1 MKTGIIRK
9 LLIMI
14 MAIVLLS
21 TNSILGTANVVNA
34 LSEDNNGEYQ
44 NTSLITTAGMD
55 GIVSAQAASYDK
67 YYHLVEIPA
76 DADVA
81 GVEKIYHHNGTATNY
96 GNAGWCMD
104 KGANLYGYGNPGG
117 YGSVSGEYDAYETNN
132 PSDSASAGSIRWLL
146 DNILRTGNDV
156 SLDETE
162 YYRNNL
168 QKILRDYGDS
178 GNSVD
183 INDYIDNTK
192 PDKLDNK
199 HELGKY
205 DKIHKIEQL
214 VLWSFTKNVTPAS
227 SIDDPLYKALK
238 DAAEAHSNYSS
249 DGYTNVTIDA
259 SNAELKNGVVGPV
272 KITNNNNKLIL
283 VAAKENNADI
293 KLYTDK
299 DCTNEL
305 SKYSDINGNVYA
317 KANSTTNVNITF
329 RYGAYNTEA
338 KYYETTGNGGDYGNQ
353 SFLMLSRIITGNEV
367 SFGNKNVNVEVHKK
381 DMDENDIGNIGTF
394 KYWVTDSYGSG
405 VVPTGEGTTM
415 EAHKSSIQMSYGTS
429 KYVWITETE
438 AQKQYGLGYF
448 EAPDG
453 QTNYICIKV
462 SVDKSGNVSQAY
474 PAEPQEG
481 YNGYLKYVKDND
493 KTVYLQ
499 PDSQYFGGV
508 SSSGNTIIAA
518 VKDPVKTG
526 SFALQLIK
534 EDNEGKKL
542 SDAEFKVTIIDEKG
556 NKVYETSEGRTE
568 KTGSD
573 GSLLISG
580 LEIADE
586 GKTFTVKIHEE
597 KAPAGYIAGADVE
610 FTAESIASTTE
621 GYVLKPVDT
630 KNVSGS
636 EVTITNSLIKVLV
649 KNTKKVG
656 AFNLQL
662 IKEDN
667 KGTKLAGAE
676 FEITITD
683 KEGKVVYKTATGKTE
698 KTDSNGLINL
708 SNLNIESA
716 GKVYTVKIHETKAP
730 TGYIAGA
737 DVTFTAESQDNSAK
751 TGYELKPVTKTGVS
765 GSEVTI
771 TNTMITVL
779 IKNTQKV
786 GSYAVNLVKVDKQG
800 HIISKEVSKFTI
812 NGEDAETS
820 NGYLRVASAK
830 EITKDG
836 QIDTYKIVETEAPK
850 GYEKYLQEIALTVVG
865 QETSNGYAVDTR
877 KN

>member
-67 YYHLVEIPA
+67 YYHNVDIK
-76 DADVA
+76 D

-117 YGSVSGEYDAYETNN
+117 YGSVSGEYNAYEKNN
-132 PSDSASAGSIRWLL
+132 AKNPKNAGSIRWLL

-162 YYRNNL
+162 YYINNL
-168 QKILRDYGDS
+168 QKIL
-178 GNSVD
+178 GNSGD

-192 PDKLDNK
+192 PDELDNK

-205 DKIHKIEQL
+205 DKIHKIEQF
-214 VLWSFTKNVTPAS
+214 VLWSFTNNVTPDS
-227 SIDDPLYKALK
+227 SISFPTNDPLYNALK
-238 DAAEAHSNYSS
+238 KAAEAHSDYSS
-249 DGYTNVTIDA
+249 NGDIDVTIDA

-272 KITNNNNKLIL
+272 SITNNENKLIL
-283 VAAKENNADI
+283 VAAKENGADI

-305 SKYSDINGNVYA
+305 SKYSEYNGNVYA

-338 KYYETTGNGGDYGNQ
+338 KYYTTTGNPGSYRDQ

-381 DMDENDIGNIGTF
+381 DMDGNDIGNIGTF

-429 KYVWITETE
+429 KYVWITEIE
-438 AQKQYGLGYF
+438 AQKPYGLGYF

-462 SVDKSGNVSQAY
+462 SVDKSGNVSQTY

-865 QETSNGYAVDTR
+865 QETSNGYAIDTR

>member
-67 YYHLVEIPA
+67 YYHNVDIK
-76 DADVA
+76 D

-104 KGANLYGYGNPGG
+104 KGANLYGYGYSGG
-117 YGSVSGEYDAYETNN
+117 YGSVSGEYNAYETNN
-132 PSDSASAGSIRWLL
+132 PRDSASAGSIRWLL

-156 SLDETE
+156 SDEETE
-162 YYRNNL
+162 YYINNL
-168 QKILRDYGDS
+168 QKILGNS
-178 GNSVD
+178 GN
-183 INDYIDNTK
+183 INDYIDNSK
-192 PDKLDNK
+192 PDTVDNK
-199 HELGKY
+199 NELGKY
-205 DKIHKIEQL
+205 DKIHKIEQF
-214 VLWSFTKNVTPAS
+214 VLWSFTDNVTPDS
-227 SIDDPLYKALK
+227 SIGFPTNDSLYKALK
-238 DAAEAHSNYSS
+238 DAAENHSDYSS
-249 DGYTNVTIDA
+249 NGYTDVTIDA

-272 KITNNNNKLIL
+272 KITNNKNKLIL

-293 KLYTDK
+293 KLYTDEA
-299 DCTNEL
+299 CTNEL

-329 RYGAYNTEA
+329 RYGAFNTTA
-338 KYYETTGNGGDYGNQ
+338 KYYTTTGNGGDYRDQ

-381 DMDENDIGNIGTF
+381 DMDGNDIGNIGTF

-438 AQKQYGLGYF
+438 AQKSYGLGYF

-508 SSSGNTIIAA
+508 SSSGDTIIAT

-568 KTGSD
+568 KTGSE

-667 KGTKLAGAE
+667 KETKLAGAE

>member
-21 TNSILGTANVVNA
+21 TNSILGTVNVVNA

-67 YYHLVEIPA
+67 YYHLVEI
-76 DADVA
+76 DA

-162 YYRNNL
+162 YYINNL
-168 QKILRDYGDS
+168 QKIL
-178 GNSVD
+178 GNSGD

-227 SIDDPLYKALK
+227 SIDDPLYNALK
-238 DAAEAHSNYSS
+238 KAAEAHSDYSS

-329 RYGAYNTEA
+329 RYGAFNTEA

-381 DMDENDIGNIGTF
+381 DMDGNDIGNIGTF

-636 EVTITNSLIKVLV
+636 EVTITN
-649 KNTKKVG
+649 
-656 AFNLQL
+656 
-662 IKEDN
+662 
-667 KGTKLAGAE
+667 
-676 FEITITD
+676 
-683 KEGKVVYKTATGKTE
+683 
-698 KTDSNGLINL
+698 
-708 SNLNIESA
+708 
-716 GKVYTVKIHETKAP
+716 
-730 TGYIAGA
+730 
-737 DVTFTAESQDNSAK
+737 
-751 TGYELKPVTKTGVS
+751 
-765 GSEVTI
+765 
-771 TNTMITVL
+771 TMITVL

>member
-21 TNSILGTANVVNA
+21 TNSILGTVNVVNA

-67 YYHLVEIPA
+67 YYHNVDIK
-76 DADVA
+76 D

-104 KGANLYGYGNPGG
+104 KGANLYGYGYSGG
-117 YGSVSGEYDAYETNN
+117 YGSVSGEYNAYETNN
-132 PSDSASAGSIRWLL
+132 PRDSASAGSIRWLL

-156 SLDETE
+156 SDEETE
-162 YYRNNL
+162 YYINNL
-168 QKILRDYGDS
+168 QKILGNS
-178 GNSVD
+178 GN
-183 INDYIDNTK
+183 INDYIDNSK
-192 PDKLDNK
+192 PDTVDNK
-199 HELGKY
+199 NELGKY
-205 DKIHKIEQL
+205 DKIHKIEQF
-214 VLWSFTKNVTPAS
+214 VLWSFTDNVTPDS
-227 SIDDPLYKALK
+227 SIGFPTNDPLYKALK
-238 DAAEAHSNYSS
+238 DAAENHSDYSS
-249 DGYTNVTIDA
+249 NGYTDVTIDA

-272 KITNNNNKLIL
+272 KITNNKNKLIL

-293 KLYTDK
+293 KLYTDEA
-299 DCTNEL
+299 CTNEL

-329 RYGAYNTEA
+329 RYGAFNTTA
-338 KYYETTGNGGDYGNQ
+338 NYYTTTGNPGSYRDQ

-394 KYWVTDSYGSG
+394 KYWVTDNYGSG

-438 AQKQYGLGYF
+438 AQKPYGLGYF

-865 QETSNGYAVDTR
+865 QETSNGYAIDTR

>member
-21 TNSILGTANVVNA
+21 TNSILGTVNVVNA

-67 YYHLVEIPA
+67 YYHNVDIK
-76 DADVA
+76 D

-104 KGANLYGYGNPGG
+104 KGANLYGYGYSGG
-117 YGSVSGEYDAYETNN
+117 YGSVSGEYNAYETNN
-132 PSDSASAGSIRWLL
+132 PRDSASAGSIRWLL

-156 SLDETE
+156 SDEETE
-162 YYRNNL
+162 YYINNL
-168 QKILRDYGDS
+168 QKILGNS
-178 GNSVD
+178 GN
-183 INDYIDNTK
+183 INDYIDNSK
-192 PDKLDNK
+192 PDTVDNK
-199 HELGKY
+199 NELGKY
-205 DKIHKIEQL
+205 DKIHKIEQF
-214 VLWSFTKNVTPAS
+214 VLWSFTDNVTPDS
-227 SIDDPLYKALK
+227 SIGFPTNDPLYKALK
-238 DAAEAHSNYSS
+238 DAAENHSDYSS
-249 DGYTNVTIDA
+249 NGYTDVTIDA

-272 KITNNNNKLIL
+272 KITNNKNKLIL

-293 KLYTDK
+293 KLYTDEA
-299 DCTNEL
+299 CTNEL

-338 KYYETTGNGGDYGNQ
+338 KYYTTTGNPGSYRDQ

-381 DMDENDIGNIGTF
+381 DMDGNDIGNIGTF

-405 VVPTGEGTTM
+405 IVPTGEGTTM

-438 AQKQYGLGYF
+438 AQKPYGLGYF

-508 SSSGNTIIAA
+508 SSSENTIIAA

>member
-67 YYHLVEIPA
+67 YYHNVDIK
-76 DADVA
+76 D

-117 YGSVSGEYDAYETNN
+117 YGSVSGEYNAYEKNN
-132 PSDSASAGSIRWLL
+132 AKNPKNAGSIRWLL

-162 YYRNNL
+162 YYINNL
-168 QKILRDYGDS
+168 QKIL
-178 GNSVD
+178 GNSGD

-192 PDKLDNK
+192 PDELDNK

-205 DKIHKIEQL
+205 DKIHKIEQF
-214 VLWSFTKNVTPAS
+214 VLWSFTNNVTPDS
-227 SIDDPLYKALK
+227 SISFPTNDPLYNALK
-238 DAAEAHSNYSS
+238 KAAEAHSDYSS
-249 DGYTNVTIDA
+249 NGDIDVTIDA

-272 KITNNNNKLIL
+272 SITNNENKLIL
-283 VAAKENNADI
+283 VAAKENGADI

-305 SKYSDINGNVYA
+305 SKYSEYNGNVYA

-329 RYGAYNTEA
+329 RYGAYNTTA
-338 KYYETTGNGGDYGNQ
+338 YYYTTTENPGDYRDQ

-381 DMDENDIGNIGTF
+381 DMDGNDIGNIGTF

-438 AQKQYGLGYF
+438 AQKPYGLGYF

-499 PDSQYFGGV
+499 PDSQYFGEV

-865 QETSNGYAVDTR
+865 QETSNGYAIDTR

>member
-21 TNSILGTANVVNA
+21 TNSILGTVNVVNA

-67 YYHLVEIPA
+67 YYHNVDIK
-76 DADVA
+76 D

-104 KGANLYGYGNPGG
+104 KGANLYGYGYSGG
-117 YGSVSGEYDAYETNN
+117 YGSVSGEYNAYETNN
-132 PSDSASAGSIRWLL
+132 PRDSASAGSIRWLL

-156 SLDETE
+156 SDEETE
-162 YYRNNL
+162 YYINNL
-168 QKILRDYGDS
+168 QKILGNS
-178 GNSVD
+178 GN
-183 INDYIDNTK
+183 INDYIDNSK
-192 PDKLDNK
+192 PDTVDNK
-199 HELGKY
+199 NELGKY
-205 DKIHKIEQL
+205 DKIHKIEQF
-214 VLWSFTKNVTPAS
+214 VLWSFTDNVTPDS
-227 SIDDPLYKALK
+227 SIGFPTNDPLYKALK
-238 DAAEAHSNYSS
+238 DAAENHSDYSS
-249 DGYTNVTIDA
+249 NGYTDVTIDA

-272 KITNNNNKLIL
+272 KITNNKNKLIL

-293 KLYTDK
+293 KLYTDEA
-299 DCTNEL
+299 CTNEL

-329 RYGAYNTEA
+329 RYGAFNTTA
-338 KYYETTGNGGDYGNQ
+338 NYYTTTGNPGSYRDQ

-438 AQKQYGLGYF
+438 AQKPYGLGYF

-542 SDAEFKVTIIDEKG
+542 SDAEFKVTIIDEEG

-865 QETSNGYAVDTR
+865 QETSNGYAIDTR

>member
-67 YYHLVEIPA
+67 YYHLVEI
-76 DADVA
+76 DA

-238 DAAEAHSNYSS
+238 NAAEAHSDYSS

-272 KITNNNNKLIL
+272 SITNNENKLIL
-283 VAAKENNADI
+283 VAAKENGADI

-305 SKYSDINGNVYA
+305 SKYSEYNGNVYA

-438 AQKQYGLGYF
+438 AQKPYGLGYF

-493 KTVYLQ
+493 KKVYLQ
-499 PDSQYFGGV
+499 KDSQYFMEI
-508 SSSGNTIIAA
+508 SNSGDTIIAA

>member
-21 TNSILGTANVVNA
+21 TNSILGTVNVVNA

-67 YYHLVEIPA
+67 YYHNVDIK
-76 DADVA
+76 D

-104 KGANLYGYGNPGG
+104 KGANLYGYGYSGG
-117 YGSVSGEYDAYETNN
+117 YGSVSGEYNAYETNN
-132 PSDSASAGSIRWLL
+132 PRDSASAGSIRWLL

-156 SLDETE
+156 SDEETE
-162 YYRNNL
+162 YYINNL
-168 QKILRDYGDS
+168 QKILGNS
-178 GNSVD
+178 GN
-183 INDYIDNTK
+183 INDYIDNSK
-192 PDKLDNK
+192 PDTVDNK
-199 HELGKY
+199 NELGKY
-205 DKIHKIEQL
+205 DKIHKIEQF
-214 VLWSFTKNVTPAS
+214 VLWSFTDNVTPDS
-227 SIDDPLYKALK
+227 SIGFPTNDPLYKALK
-238 DAAEAHSNYSS
+238 DAAENHSDYSS
-249 DGYTNVTIDA
+249 NGYTDVTIDA

-272 KITNNNNKLIL
+272 KITNNKNKLIL

-293 KLYTDK
+293 KLYTDEA
-299 DCTNEL
+299 CTNEL

-338 KYYETTGNGGDYGNQ
+338 KYYTTTGNPGSYRDQ

-381 DMDENDIGNIGTF
+381 DMDGNDIGNIGTF

-405 VVPTGEGTTM
+405 IVPTGEGTTM

-438 AQKQYGLGYF
+438 AQKPYGLGYF

-865 QETSNGYAVDTR
+865 QETSNGYAIDTR

>member
-21 TNSILGTANVVNA
+21 TNSILGTVNVVNA

-67 YYHLVEIPA
+67 YYHNVDIK
-76 DADVA
+76 D

-104 KGANLYGYGNPGG
+104 KGANLYGYGYSGG
-117 YGSVSGEYDAYETNN
+117 YGSVSGEYNAYETNN
-132 PSDSASAGSIRWLL
+132 PRDSASAGSIRWLL

-156 SLDETE
+156 SDEETE
-162 YYRNNL
+162 YYINNL
-168 QKILRDYGDS
+168 QKILGNS
-178 GNSVD
+178 GN
-183 INDYIDNTK
+183 INDYIDNSK
-192 PDKLDNK
+192 PDTVDNK
-199 HELGKY
+199 NELGKY
-205 DKIHKIEQL
+205 DKIHKIEQF
-214 VLWSFTKNVTPAS
+214 VLWSFTDNVTPDS
-227 SIDDPLYKALK
+227 SIGFPTNDPLYKALK
-238 DAAEAHSNYSS
+238 DAAENHSDYSS
-249 DGYTNVTIDA
+249 NGYTDVTIDA

-272 KITNNNNKLIL
+272 KITNNKNKLIL

-293 KLYTDK
+293 KLYTDEA
-299 DCTNEL
+299 CTNEL

-329 RYGAYNTEA
+329 RYGAFNTTA
-338 KYYETTGNGGDYGNQ
+338 NYYTTTGNPGSYRDQ

-381 DMDENDIGNIGTF
+381 DMDGNDIGNIGTF

-405 VVPTGEGTTM
+405 IVPTGEGTTM

-438 AQKQYGLGYF
+438 AQKPYGLGYF

-474 PAEPQEG
+474 LAEPQEG

-820 NGYLRVASAK
+820 NGYLRVVSAK

-836 QIDTYKIVETEAPK
+836 QIDTYKIVETGAPK

-865 QETSNGYAVDTR
+865 QETSNGYAIDTR

>member
-21 TNSILGTANVVNA
+21 TNSILGTVNVVNA

-67 YYHLVEIPA
+67 YYHNVDIK
-76 DADVA
+76 D

-104 KGANLYGYGNPGG
+104 KGANLYGYGYSGG
-117 YGSVSGEYDAYETNN
+117 YGSVSGEYNAYETNN
-132 PSDSASAGSIRWLL
+132 PRDSASAGSIRWLL

-156 SLDETE
+156 SDEETE
-162 YYRNNL
+162 YYINNL
-168 QKILRDYGDS
+168 QKILGNS
-178 GNSVD
+178 GN
-183 INDYIDNTK
+183 INDYIDNSK
-192 PDKLDNK
+192 PDTVDNK
-199 HELGKY
+199 NELGKY
-205 DKIHKIEQL
+205 DKIHKIEQF
-214 VLWSFTKNVTPAS
+214 VLWSFTDNVTPDS
-227 SIDDPLYKALK
+227 SIGFPTNDPLYKALK
-238 DAAEAHSNYSS
+238 DAAENHSDYSS
-249 DGYTNVTIDA
+249 NGYTDVTIDA

-272 KITNNNNKLIL
+272 KITNNKNKLIL

-293 KLYTDK
+293 KLYTDEA
-299 DCTNEL
+299 CTNEL

-329 RYGAYNTEA
+329 RYGAFNTTA
-338 KYYETTGNGGDYGNQ
+338 KYYTTTGNGGDYRDQ

-381 DMDENDIGNIGTF
+381 DMDGNDIGNIGTF

-438 AQKQYGLGYF
+438 AQKSYGLGYF

-508 SSSGNTIIAA
+508 SSSGDTIIAT

-568 KTGSD
+568 KTGSE

-676 FEITITD
+676 FEITIT
-683 KEGKVVYKTATGKTE
+683 EGKVVYKTATGKTE

-865 QETSNGYAVDTR
+865 QETSNGYAIDTR

>member
-21 TNSILGTANVVNA
+21 TNSILGTVNVVNA

-67 YYHLVEIPA
+67 YYHLVEI
-76 DADVA
+76 DA

-156 SLDETE
+156 SADETE
-162 YYRNNL
+162 YYINNL
-168 QKILRDYGDS
+168 QKIL
-178 GNSVD
+178 GNSGD

-227 SIDDPLYKALK
+227 SIDDPLYNALK
-238 DAAEAHSNYSS
+238 KAAEAHSDYSS

-272 KITNNNNKLIL
+272 SITNNENKLIL
-283 VAAKENNADI
+283 VAAKENGADI

-305 SKYSDINGNVYA
+305 SKYSEYNGNVYA

-329 RYGAYNTEA
+329 RYGAFNTEA

-438 AQKQYGLGYF
+438 AQKPYGLGYF

>member
-21 TNSILGTANVVNA
+21 TNSILGTVNVVNA

-67 YYHLVEIPA
+67 YYHLVEI
-76 DADVA
+76 DA

-162 YYRNNL
+162 YYINNL
-168 QKILRDYGDS
+168 QKIL
-178 GNSVD
+178 GNSGD

-227 SIDDPLYKALK
+227 SIDDPLYNALK
-238 DAAEAHSNYSS
+238 KAAEAHSDYSS

-329 RYGAYNTEA
+329 RYGAFNTEA

-381 DMDENDIGNIGTF
+381 DMDGNDIGNIGTF

-438 AQKQYGLGYF
+438 AQKSYGLGYF

-508 SSSGNTIIAA
+508 SSSGDTIIAT

-568 KTGSD
+568 KTGSE

-698 KTDSNGLINL
+698 KTDSKGLINL

-865 QETSNGYAVDTR
+865 QETSNGYAIDTR

>member
-21 TNSILGTANVVNA
+21 TNSILGTVNVVNA

-67 YYHLVEIPA
+67 YYHNVDIK
-76 DADVA
+76 D

-104 KGANLYGYGNPGG
+104 KGANLYGYGYSGG
-117 YGSVSGEYDAYETNN
+117 YGSVSGEYNAYETNN
-132 PSDSASAGSIRWLL
+132 PRDSASAGSIRWLL

-156 SLDETE
+156 SDEETE
-162 YYRNNL
+162 YYINNL
-168 QKILRDYGDS
+168 QKILGNS
-178 GNSVD
+178 GN
-183 INDYIDNTK
+183 INDYIDNSK
-192 PDKLDNK
+192 PDTVDNK
-199 HELGKY
+199 NELGKY
-205 DKIHKIEQL
+205 DKIHKIEQF
-214 VLWSFTKNVTPAS
+214 VLWSFTDNVTPDS
-227 SIDDPLYKALK
+227 SIGFPTNDPLYKALK
-238 DAAEAHSNYSS
+238 DAAENHSDYSS
-249 DGYTNVTIDA
+249 NGYTDVTIDA

-272 KITNNNNKLIL
+272 KITNNKNKLIL

-293 KLYTDK
+293 KLYTDEA
-299 DCTNEL
+299 CTNEL

-329 RYGAYNTEA
+329 RYGAFNTTA
-338 KYYETTGNGGDYGNQ
+338 NYYTTTGNPGSYRDQ

-381 DMDENDIGNIGTF
+381 DMDGNDIGNIGTF

-405 VVPTGEGTTM
+405 IVPTGEGTTM

-438 AQKQYGLGYF
+438 AQKPYGLGYF

-499 PDSQYFGGV
+499 KDSQYFMGI
-508 SSSGNTIIAA
+508 SNSGDTIIAA

-820 NGYLRVASAK
+820 NGYLRVVSAK

-836 QIDTYKIVETEAPK
+836 QIDTYKIVETGAPK

>member
-21 TNSILGTANVVNA
+21 TNSILGTVNVVNA

-67 YYHLVEIPA
+67 YYHNVDIK
-76 DADVA
+76 D

-104 KGANLYGYGNPGG
+104 KGANLYGYGYSGG
-117 YGSVSGEYDAYETNN
+117 YGSVSGEYNAYETNN
-132 PSDSASAGSIRWLL
+132 PRDSASAGSIRWLL

-156 SLDETE
+156 SDEETE
-162 YYRNNL
+162 YYINNL
-168 QKILRDYGDS
+168 QKILGNS
-178 GNSVD
+178 GN
-183 INDYIDNTK
+183 INDYIDNSK
-192 PDKLDNK
+192 PDTVDNK
-199 HELGKY
+199 NELGKY
-205 DKIHKIEQL
+205 DKIHKIEQF
-214 VLWSFTKNVTPAS
+214 VLWSFTDNVTPDS
-227 SIDDPLYKALK
+227 SIGFPTNDPLYKALK
-238 DAAEAHSNYSS
+238 DAAENHSDYSS
-249 DGYTNVTIDA
+249 NGYTDVTIDA

-272 KITNNNNKLIL
+272 KITNNKNKLIL

-293 KLYTDK
+293 KLYTDEA
-299 DCTNEL
+299 CTNEL

-329 RYGAYNTEA
+329 RYGAFNTTA
-338 KYYETTGNGGDYGNQ
+338 NYYTTTGNPGSYRDQ

-381 DMDENDIGNIGTF
+381 DMDGNDIGNIGTF

-405 VVPTGEGTTM
+405 IVPTGEGTTM

-438 AQKQYGLGYF
+438 AQKPYGLGYF

-499 PDSQYFGGV
+499 KDSQYFMGI
-508 SSSGNTIIAA
+508 SNSGDTIIAA

-751 TGYELKPVTKTGVS
+751 TGYELKPVTKTVVS

>member
-67 YYHLVEIPA
+67 YYHNVDIK
-76 DADVA
+76 D

-104 KGANLYGYGNPGG
+104 KGANLYGYGYSGG
-117 YGSVSGEYDAYETNN
+117 YGSVSGEYNAYETNN
-132 PSDSASAGSIRWLL
+132 PRDSASAGSIRWLL

-156 SLDETE
+156 SDEETE
-162 YYRNNL
+162 YYINNL
-168 QKILRDYGDS
+168 QKILGNS
-178 GNSVD
+178 GN
-183 INDYIDNTK
+183 INDYIDNSK
-192 PDKLDNK
+192 PDTVDNK
-199 HELGKY
+199 NELGKY
-205 DKIHKIEQL
+205 DKIHKIEQF
-214 VLWSFTKNVTPAS
+214 VLWSFTDNVTPDS
-227 SIDDPLYKALK
+227 SIGFPTNDPLYKALK
-238 DAAEAHSNYSS
+238 DAAENHSDYSS
-249 DGYTNVTIDA
+249 NGYTDVTIDA

-272 KITNNNNKLIL
+272 KITNNKNKLIL

-293 KLYTDK
+293 KLYTDEA
-299 DCTNEL
+299 CTNEL

-329 RYGAYNTEA
+329 RYGAFNTTA
-338 KYYETTGNGGDYGNQ
+338 KYYTTTGNGGDYRDQ

-381 DMDENDIGNIGTF
+381 DMDGNDIGNIGTF

-438 AQKQYGLGYF
+438 AQKSYGLGYF

-508 SSSGNTIIAA
+508 SSSGDTIIAT

-568 KTGSD
+568 KTGSE

-667 KGTKLAGAE
+667 KETKLAGAE

>member
-21 TNSILGTANVVNA
+21 TNSILGTVNVVNA

-67 YYHLVEIPA
+67 YYHNVDIK
-76 DADVA
+76 D

-104 KGANLYGYGNPGG
+104 KGANLYGYGYSGG
-117 YGSVSGEYDAYETNN
+117 YGSVSGEYNAYETNN
-132 PSDSASAGSIRWLL
+132 PRDSASAGSIRWLL

-156 SLDETE
+156 SDEETE
-162 YYRNNL
+162 YYINNL
-168 QKILRDYGDS
+168 QKILGNS
-178 GNSVD
+178 GN
-183 INDYIDNTK
+183 INDYIDNSK
-192 PDKLDNK
+192 PDTVDNK
-199 HELGKY
+199 NELGKY
-205 DKIHKIEQL
+205 DKIHKIEQF
-214 VLWSFTKNVTPAS
+214 VLWSFTDNVTPDS
-227 SIDDPLYKALK
+227 SIGFPTNDPLYKALK
-238 DAAEAHSNYSS
+238 DAAENHSDYSS
-249 DGYTNVTIDA
+249 NGYTDVTIDA

-272 KITNNNNKLIL
+272 KITNNKNKLIL

-293 KLYTDK
+293 KLYTDEA
-299 DCTNEL
+299 CTNEL

-338 KYYETTGNGGDYGNQ
+338 KYYTTTGNPGSYRDQ

-381 DMDENDIGNIGTF
+381 DMDGNDIGNIGTF

-405 VVPTGEGTTM
+405 IVPTGEGTTM

-698 KTDSNGLINL
+698 KTDSKGLINL

>member
-21 TNSILGTANVVNA
+21 TNSILGTVNVVNA

-67 YYHLVEIPA
+67 YYHNVDIK
-76 DADVA
+76 D

-104 KGANLYGYGNPGG
+104 KGANLYGYGYSGG
-117 YGSVSGEYDAYETNN
+117 YGSVSGEYNAYETNN
-132 PSDSASAGSIRWLL
+132 PRDSASAGSIRWLL

-156 SLDETE
+156 SDEETE
-162 YYRNNL
+162 YYINNL
-168 QKILRDYGDS
+168 QKILGNS
-178 GNSVD
+178 GN
-183 INDYIDNTK
+183 INDYIDNSK
-192 PDKLDNK
+192 PDTVDNK
-199 HELGKY
+199 NELGKY
-205 DKIHKIEQL
+205 DKIHKIEQF
-214 VLWSFTKNVTPAS
+214 VLWSFTDNVTPDS
-227 SIDDPLYKALK
+227 SIGFPTNDPLYKALK
-238 DAAEAHSNYSS
+238 DAAENHSDYSS
-249 DGYTNVTIDA
+249 NGYTDVTIDA

-272 KITNNNNKLIL
+272 KITNNKNKLIL

-293 KLYTDK
+293 KLYTDEA
-299 DCTNEL
+299 CTNEL

-338 KYYETTGNGGDYGNQ
+338 KYYTTTGNPGSYRDQ

-381 DMDENDIGNIGTF
+381 DMDGNDIGNIGTF

-405 VVPTGEGTTM
+405 IVPTGEGTTM

-429 KYVWITETE
+429 KYIWITETE
-438 AQKQYGLGYF
+438 AQKPYGLGYF

-542 SDAEFKVTIIDEKG
+542 SDAEFKVTIIDEEG

-865 QETSNGYAVDTR
+865 QETSNGYAIDTR

>member
-21 TNSILGTANVVNA
+21 TNSILGTVNVVNA

-67 YYHLVEIPA
+67 YYHNVDIK
-76 DADVA
+76 D

-117 YGSVSGEYDAYETNN
+117 YGSVSGEYNAYETNN
-132 PSDSASAGSIRWLL
+132 PRDSASAGSIRWLL

-156 SLDETE
+156 SDEETE
-162 YYRNNL
+162 YYINNL
-168 QKILRDYGDS
+168 QKILGNS
-178 GNSVD
+178 GN
-183 INDYIDNTK
+183 INDYIDNSK
-192 PDKLDNK
+192 PDTVDNK
-199 HELGKY
+199 NELGKY
-205 DKIHKIEQL
+205 DKIHKIEQF
-214 VLWSFTKNVTPAS
+214 VLWSFTDNVTPDS
-227 SIDDPLYKALK
+227 SIGFPTNDPLYKALK
-238 DAAEAHSNYSS
+238 DAAENHSDYSS
-249 DGYTNVTIDA
+249 NGYTDVTIDA

-272 KITNNNNKLIL
+272 KITNNKNKLIL

-293 KLYTDK
+293 KLYTDEA
-299 DCTNEL
+299 CTNEL

-338 KYYETTGNGGDYGNQ
+338 KYYTTTGNPGSYRDQ

-405 VVPTGEGTTM
+405 IVPTGEGTTM

-438 AQKQYGLGYF
+438 AQKPYGLGYF

-542 SDAEFKVTIIDEKG
+542 SDAEFKVTIIDEEG

-865 QETSNGYAVDTR
+865 QETSNGYAIDTR

>member
-67 YYHLVEIPA
+67 YYHNVDIK
-76 DADVA
+76 D

-117 YGSVSGEYDAYETNN
+117 YGSVSGEYNAYEKNN
-132 PSDSASAGSIRWLL
+132 AKNPKNAGSIRWLL

-162 YYRNNL
+162 YYINNL
-168 QKILRDYGDS
+168 QKIL
-178 GNSVD
+178 GNSGD

-192 PDKLDNK
+192 PDELDNK

-205 DKIHKIEQL
+205 DKIHKIEQF
-214 VLWSFTKNVTPAS
+214 VLWSFTNNVTPDS
-227 SIDDPLYKALK
+227 SISFPTNDPLYNALK
-238 DAAEAHSNYSS
+238 KAAEAHSDYSS
-249 DGYTNVTIDA
+249 NGDIDVTIDA

-272 KITNNNNKLIL
+272 SITNNENKLIL
-283 VAAKENNADI
+283 VAAKENGADI

-305 SKYSDINGNVYA
+305 SKYSEYNGNVYA

-329 RYGAYNTEA
+329 RYGAYNTTA
-338 KYYETTGNGGDYGNQ
+338 YYYTTTENPGDYRDQ

-381 DMDENDIGNIGTF
+381 DMDGNDIGNIGTF

-438 AQKQYGLGYF
+438 AQKPYGLGYF

-610 FTAESIASTTE
+610 FTAES
-621 GYVLKPVDT
+621 
-630 KNVSGS
+630 
-636 EVTITNSLIKVLV
+636 
-649 KNTKKVG
+649 
-656 AFNLQL
+656 
-662 IKEDN
+662 
-667 KGTKLAGAE
+667 
-676 FEITITD
+676 
-683 KEGKVVYKTATGKTE
+683 
-698 KTDSNGLINL
+698 
-708 SNLNIESA
+708 
-716 GKVYTVKIHETKAP
+716 
-730 TGYIAGA
+730 
-737 DVTFTAESQDNSAK
+737 QDNSAK

>member
-21 TNSILGTANVVNA
+21 TNSILGTVNVVNA

-67 YYHLVEIPA
+67 YYHNVDIK
-76 DADVA
+76 D

-104 KGANLYGYGNPGG
+104 KGANLYGYGYSGG
-117 YGSVSGEYDAYETNN
+117 YGSVSGEYNAYETNN
-132 PSDSASAGSIRWLL
+132 PRDSASAGSIRWLL

-156 SLDETE
+156 SDEETE
-162 YYRNNL
+162 YYINNL
-168 QKILRDYGDS
+168 QKILGNS
-178 GNSVD
+178 GN
-183 INDYIDNTK
+183 INDYIDNSK
-192 PDKLDNK
+192 PDTVDNK
-199 HELGKY
+199 NELGKY
-205 DKIHKIEQL
+205 DKIHKIEQF
-214 VLWSFTKNVTPAS
+214 VLWSFTDNVTPDS
-227 SIDDPLYKALK
+227 SIGFPTNDPLYKALK
-238 DAAEAHSNYSS
+238 DAAENHSDYSS
-249 DGYTNVTIDA
+249 NGYTDVTIDA

-272 KITNNNNKLIL
+272 KITNNKNKLIL

-329 RYGAYNTEA
+329 RYGAFNTEA

-438 AQKQYGLGYF
+438 AQKPYGLGYF

-462 SVDKSGNVSQAY
+462 SVDKSGNVSQSY

-493 KTVYLQ
+493 KKVYLQ
-499 PDSQYFGGV
+499 KDSQYFMGI
-508 SSSGNTIIAA
+508 SNSRDTIIAA

-865 QETSNGYAVDTR
+865 QETSNGYAIDTR

>member
-67 YYHLVEIPA
+67 YYHLVEI
-76 DADVA
+76 DA

-156 SLDETE
+156 SPDETE
-162 YYRNNL
+162 YYINNL
-168 QKILRDYGDS
+168 QKIL
-178 GNSVD
+178 GNSGD

-394 KYWVTDSYGSG
+394 KYWVTDNYGSG

-438 AQKQYGLGYF
+438 AQKPYGLGYF

>member
-67 YYHLVEIPA
+67 YYHNVDIK
-76 DADVA
+76 D

-117 YGSVSGEYDAYETNN
+117 YGSVSGEYNAYEKNN
-132 PSDSASAGSIRWLL
+132 AKNPKNAGSIRWLL

-162 YYRNNL
+162 YYINNL
-168 QKILRDYGDS
+168 QKIL
-178 GNSVD
+178 GNSGD

-192 PDKLDNK
+192 PDELDNK

-205 DKIHKIEQL
+205 DKIHKIEQF
-214 VLWSFTKNVTPAS
+214 VLWSFTNNVTPDS
-227 SIDDPLYKALK
+227 SISFPTNDPLYNALK
-238 DAAEAHSNYSS
+238 KAAEAHSDYSS

-329 RYGAYNTEA
+329 RYGAFNTEA

-353 SFLMLSRIITGNEV
+353 PFLMLSRIITGNEV

-438 AQKQYGLGYF
+438 AQKPYGLGYF

-493 KTVYLQ
+493 KKVYLQ
-499 PDSQYFGGV
+499 KDSQYFMGI
-508 SSSGNTIIAA
+508 SNSNSGDTIIAA

>member
-67 YYHLVEIPA
+67 YYHLVEI
-76 DADVA
+76 DADA
-81 GVEKIYHHNGTATNY
+81 GVEKIYHHNGTDTNY

-117 YGSVSGEYDAYETNN
+117 YGSVSGEYNAYEKNN
-132 PSDSASAGSIRWLL
+132 AKNPKNAGSIRWLL

-168 QKILRDYGDS
+168 QKIL
-178 GNSVD
+178 GNSGD

-199 HELGKY
+199 HELGKF
-205 DKIHKIEQL
+205 DKIHKIEQF
-214 VLWSFTKNVTPAS
+214 VLWSFTENITQDIEFPTT
-227 SIDDPLYKALK
+227 DPLYNALK
-238 DAAEAHSNYSS
+238 KAAEAHSDYSS

-329 RYGAYNTEA
+329 RYGAFNTEA

-353 SFLMLSRIITGNEV
+353 PFLMLSRIITGNEV

-438 AQKQYGLGYF
+438 AQKPYGLGYF

-462 SVDKSGNVSQAY
+462 SVDKSGNVSQTY

-865 QETSNGYAVDTR
+865 QETSNGYAIDTR

>member
-67 YYHLVEIPA
+67 YYHLVEI
-76 DADVA
+76 DA

-132 PSDSASAGSIRWLL
+132 PRDSASAGSIRWLL

-156 SLDETE
+156 SAEETD
-162 YYRNNL
+162 YYINNL
-168 QKILRDYGDS
+168 QKIL
-178 GNSVD
+178 GNSGD
-183 INDYIDNTK
+183 INDYIDNS
-192 PDKLDNK
+192 KLDTVDNDN
-199 HELGKY
+199 ELGKF
-205 DKIHKIEQL
+205 DKIHKIEQF
-214 VLWSFTKNVTPAS
+214 VLWSFTNNVTPYS
-227 SIDDPLYKALK
+227 SISFPTDDPLYNALK
-238 DAAEAHSNYSS
+238 NAAEDHSNYSS
-249 DGYTNVTIDA
+249 NGYTDVTIDA

-272 KITNNNNKLIL
+272 SITNNKNKLIL
-283 VAAKENNADI
+283 VAAQENGADI
-293 KLYTDK
+293 KLYTDEA
-299 DCTNEL
+299 CTNEL

-394 KYWVTDSYGSG
+394 KYWVTDNYGSG

-438 AQKQYGLGYF
+438 AQKPYGLGYF

-499 PDSQYFGGV
+499 KDSQYFMGI
-508 SSSGNTIIAA
+508 SNSGDTIIAA

-751 TGYELKPVTKTGVS
+751 TGYELKPVTKTVVS

-865 QETSNGYAVDTR
+865 QETSNGYAIDTR

>member
-67 YYHLVEIPA
+67 YYHLVEI
-76 DADVA
+76 DADA
-81 GVEKIYHHNGTATNY
+81 GVEKIYHHNGTDTNY

-117 YGSVSGEYDAYETNN
+117 YGSVSGEYNAYEKNN
-132 PSDSASAGSIRWLL
+132 AKNPKNAGSIRWLL

-162 YYRNNL
+162 YYINNL
-168 QKILRDYGDS
+168 QKIL
-178 GNSVD
+178 GNSGD

-192 PDKLDNK
+192 PDELDNK

-205 DKIHKIEQL
+205 DKIHKIEQF
-214 VLWSFTKNVTPAS
+214 VLWYFTENVTQDIEFPTT
-227 SIDDPLYKALK
+227 DPLYNALK
-238 DAAEAHSNYSS
+238 NAAEAHSDYSS
-249 DGYTNVTIDA
+249 NGDIDVTIDA

-272 KITNNNNKLIL
+272 SITNNENKLIL
-283 VAAKENNADI
+283 VAAKENGADI

-329 RYGAYNTEA
+329 RYGAFNTEA
-338 KYYETTGNGGDYGNQ
+338 KYYETTGNGGDYGDQ

-438 AQKQYGLGYF
+438 AQKPYGLGYF

-865 QETSNGYAVDTR
+865 QETSNGYAIDTR

>member
-67 YYHLVEIPA
+67 YYHLVEI
-76 DADVA
+76 DADA
-81 GVEKIYHHNGTATNY
+81 GVEKIYHHNGTDTNY

-117 YGSVSGEYDAYETNN
+117 YGSVSGEYNAYEKNN
-132 PSDSASAGSIRWLL
+132 AKNPKNAGSIRWLL

-168 QKILRDYGDS
+168 QKIL
-178 GNSVD
+178 GNSGD

-192 PDKLDNK
+192 PDELDNK
-199 HELGKY
+199 HELGKF
-205 DKIHKIEQL
+205 DKIHKIEQF
-214 VLWSFTKNVTPAS
+214 VLWSFTENITQDIEFPTT
-227 SIDDPLYKALK
+227 DPLYNALK
-238 DAAEAHSNYSS
+238 KAAEAHSDYSS

-329 RYGAYNTEA
+329 RYGAFNTEA

-353 SFLMLSRIITGNEV
+353 PFLMLSRIITGNEV

-438 AQKQYGLGYF
+438 AQKPYGLGYF

-493 KTVYLQ
+493 KKVYLQ
-499 PDSQYFGGV
+499 KDSQYFMGI
-508 SSSGNTIIAA
+508 SNSNSGDTIIAA

>member
-21 TNSILGTANVVNA
+21 TNSILGTVNVVNA

-55 GIVSAQAASYDK
+55 GIVSAQAASYDN
-67 YYHLVEIPA
+67 YYHIVEIG
-76 DADVA
+76 D

-104 KGANLYGYGNPGG
+104 KGANLYGYGNSGG
-117 YGSVSGEYDAYETNN
+117 YGSVSGEYNAYENN
-132 PSDSASAGSIRWLL
+132 NARNSENAGSIRWLL

-156 SLDETE
+156 SAEETE
-162 YYRNNL
+162 YYINNL
-168 QKILRDYGDS
+168 QKILGNS
-178 GNSVD
+178 GN
-183 INDYIDNTK
+183 INDYIDNSK
-192 PDKLDNK
+192 PDTVDNNNK
-199 HELGKY
+199 LGKY
-205 DKIHKIEQL
+205 DKIHKIEQF
-214 VLWSFTKNVTPAS
+214 VLWSFTDNVTPDS
-227 SIDDPLYKALK
+227 SISFPTNDPLYIALK
-238 DAAEAHSNYSS
+238 TAAENHSDYS
-249 DGYTNVTIDA
+249 GNGTTEVTIDA

-272 KITNNNNKLIL
+272 MITNNKNKLIL
-283 VAAKENNADI
+283 VAAKENGADI
-293 KLYTDK
+293 KLYTDEA
-299 DCTNEL
+299 CTNEL
-305 SKYSDINGNVYA
+305 SKYSEYNGNVYA

-329 RYGAYNTEA
+329 RYGAFNTTA
-338 KYYETTGNGGDYGNQ
+338 NYYTTTGNPGSYRDQ

-381 DMDENDIGNIGTF
+381 DMDGNDIGNIGTF

-405 VVPTGEGTTM
+405 IVPTGEGTTM

-438 AQKQYGLGYF
+438 AQKPYGLGYF

-499 PDSQYFGGV
+499 KDSQYFMGI
-508 SSSGNTIIAA
+508 SNSGNTIIAA

-568 KTGSD
+568 KTGSE

-610 FTAESIASTTE
+610 FTAESTASTTE

>member
-67 YYHLVEIPA
+67 YYHLVEI
-76 DADVA
+76 DA

-132 PSDSASAGSIRWLL
+132 PRDSASAGSIRWLL

-156 SLDETE
+156 SAEETD
-162 YYRNNL
+162 YYINNL
-168 QKILRDYGDS
+168 QKIL
-178 GNSVD
+178 GNSGD
-183 INDYIDNTK
+183 INDYIDNS
-192 PDKLDNK
+192 KLDTVDNDN
-199 HELGKY
+199 ELGKF
-205 DKIHKIEQL
+205 DKIHKIEQF
-214 VLWSFTKNVTPAS
+214 VLWSFTNNVTPYS
-227 SIDDPLYKALK
+227 SISFPTDDPLYNALK
-238 DAAEAHSNYSS
+238 NAAEDHSNYSS
-249 DGYTNVTIDA
+249 NGYTDVTIDA

-272 KITNNNNKLIL
+272 SITNNKNKLIL
-283 VAAKENNADI
+283 VAAQENGADI
-293 KLYTDK
+293 KLYTDEA
-299 DCTNEL
+299 CTNEL

-394 KYWVTDSYGSG
+394 KYWVTDNYGSG

-438 AQKQYGLGYF
+438 AQKPYGLGYF

-493 KTVYLQ
+493 EKVYLQ

-865 QETSNGYAVDTR
+865 QETSNGYAIDTR

>member
-67 YYHLVEIPA
+67 YYHLVEI
-76 DADVA
+76 DA

-156 SLDETE
+156 SPDETE
-162 YYRNNL
+162 YYINNL
-168 QKILRDYGDS
+168 QKIL
-178 GNSVD
+178 GNSGD

-227 SIDDPLYKALK
+227 SIDDPLYNALK
-238 DAAEAHSNYSS
+238 KAAEAHSDYSS

-329 RYGAYNTEA
+329 RYGAFNTEA

-438 AQKQYGLGYF
+438 AQKPYGLGYF

-462 SVDKSGNVSQAY
+462 SVDKSGNVSQSY

-493 KTVYLQ
+493 KKVYLQ
-499 PDSQYFGGV
+499 KDSQYFMGI
-508 SSSGNTIIAA
+508 SNSRDTIIAA

-865 QETSNGYAVDTR
+865 QETSNGYAIDTR

>member
-67 YYHLVEIPA
+67 YYHNVDIK
-76 DADVA
+76 D

-117 YGSVSGEYDAYETNN
+117 YGSVSGEYNAYEKNN
-132 PSDSASAGSIRWLL
+132 AKNPKNAGSIRWLL

-162 YYRNNL
+162 YYINNL
-168 QKILRDYGDS
+168 QKIL
-178 GNSVD
+178 GNSGD

-192 PDKLDNK
+192 PDELDNK

-205 DKIHKIEQL
+205 DKIHKIEQF
-214 VLWSFTKNVTPAS
+214 VLWSFTNNVTPDS
-227 SIDDPLYKALK
+227 SISFPTNDPLYNALK
-238 DAAEAHSNYSS
+238 KAAEAHSDYSS
-249 DGYTNVTIDA
+249 NGDIDVTIDA

-272 KITNNNNKLIL
+272 SITNNENKLIL
-283 VAAKENNADI
+283 VAAKENGADI

-305 SKYSDINGNVYA
+305 SKYSEYNGNVYA

-329 RYGAYNTEA
+329 RYGAYNTTE
-338 KYYETTGNGGDYGNQ
+338 YYYTTTENPGDYRDQ

-381 DMDENDIGNIGTF
+381 DMDGNDIGNIGTF

-429 KYVWITETE
+429 KYVWITEIE
-438 AQKQYGLGYF
+438 AQKPYGLGYF

-462 SVDKSGNVSQAY
+462 SVDKSGNVSQTY

-865 QETSNGYAVDTR
+865 QETSNGYAIDTR

>member
-67 YYHLVEIPA
+67 YYHNVDIK
-76 DADVA
+76 D

-104 KGANLYGYGNPGG
+104 KGANLYGYGYSGG
-117 YGSVSGEYDAYETNN
+117 YGSVSGEYNAYETNN
-132 PSDSASAGSIRWLL
+132 PRDSASAGSIRWLL

-156 SLDETE
+156 SDEETE
-162 YYRNNL
+162 YYINNL
-168 QKILRDYGDS
+168 QKILGNS
-178 GNSVD
+178 GN
-183 INDYIDNTK
+183 INDYIDNSK
-192 PDKLDNK
+192 PDTVDNK
-199 HELGKY
+199 NELGKY
-205 DKIHKIEQL
+205 DKIHKIEQF
-214 VLWSFTKNVTPAS
+214 VLWSFTDNVTPDS
-227 SIDDPLYKALK
+227 SIGFPTNDPLYKALK
-238 DAAEAHSNYSS
+238 DAAENHSDYSS
-249 DGYTNVTIDA
+249 NGYTDVTIDA

-272 KITNNNNKLIL
+272 KITNNKNKLIL

-293 KLYTDK
+293 KLYTDEA
-299 DCTNEL
+299 CTNEL

-329 RYGAYNTEA
+329 RYGAFNTTA
-338 KYYETTGNGGDYGNQ
+338 NYYTTTGNPGSYRDQ

-381 DMDENDIGNIGTF
+381 DMDGNDIGNIGTF

-405 VVPTGEGTTM
+405 IVPTGEGTTM

-438 AQKQYGLGYF
+438 AQKPYGLGYF

-499 PDSQYFGGV
+499 KDSQYFMGI
-508 SSSGNTIIAA
+508 SNSGDTIIAA

-751 TGYELKPVTKTGVS
+751 TGYELKPVTKTVVS

>member
-21 TNSILGTANVVNA
+21 TNSILGTVNVVNA

-67 YYHLVEIPA
+67 YYHLVEI
-76 DADVA
+76 DA

-162 YYRNNL
+162 YYINNL
-168 QKILRDYGDS
+168 QKIL
-178 GNSVD
+178 GNSGD

-227 SIDDPLYKALK
+227 SIDDPLYNALK
-238 DAAEAHSNYSS
+238 KAAEAHSDYSS

-272 KITNNNNKLIL
+272 SITNNENKLIL
-283 VAAKENNADI
+283 VAAKENGADI

-394 KYWVTDSYGSG
+394 KYWVTDNYGSG

-438 AQKQYGLGYF
+438 AQKPYGLGYF

-865 QETSNGYAVDTR
+865 QETSNGYAIDTR

>member
-67 YYHLVEIPA
+67 YYHLVEI
-76 DADVA
+76 DADA
-81 GVEKIYHHNGTATNY
+81 GVEKIYHHNGTDTNY

-117 YGSVSGEYDAYETNN
+117 YGSVSGEYNAYEKNN
-132 PSDSASAGSIRWLL
+132 AKNPKNAGSIRWLL

-168 QKILRDYGDS
+168 QKIL
-178 GNSVD
+178 GNSGD

-192 PDKLDNK
+192 PDELDNK
-199 HELGKY
+199 HELGKF
-205 DKIHKIEQL
+205 DKIHKIEQF
-214 VLWSFTKNVTPAS
+214 VLWSFTENITQDIEFPTT
-227 SIDDPLYKALK
+227 DPLYNALK
-238 DAAEAHSNYSS
+238 KAAEAHSDYSS

-329 RYGAYNTEA
+329 RYGAFNTEA

-353 SFLMLSRIITGNEV
+353 PFLMLSRIITGNEV

-438 AQKQYGLGYF
+438 AQKPYGLGYF

-462 SVDKSGNVSQAY
+462 SVDKSGNVSQTY

-865 QETSNGYAVDTR
+865 QETSNGYAIDTR

>member
-67 YYHLVEIPA
+67 YYHNVDIK
-76 DADVA
+76 D

-117 YGSVSGEYDAYETNN
+117 YGSVSGEYNAYEKNN
-132 PSDSASAGSIRWLL
+132 AKNPKNAGSIRWLL

-162 YYRNNL
+162 YYINNL
-168 QKILRDYGDS
+168 QKIL
-178 GNSVD
+178 GNSGD

-192 PDKLDNK
+192 PDELDNK

-205 DKIHKIEQL
+205 DKIHKIEQF
-214 VLWSFTKNVTPAS
+214 VLWSFTNNVTPDS
-227 SIDDPLYKALK
+227 SISFPTNDPLYNALK
-238 DAAEAHSNYSS
+238 KAAEAHSDYSS
-249 DGYTNVTIDA
+249 NGDIDVTIDA

-272 KITNNNNKLIL
+272 SITNNENKLIL
-283 VAAKENNADI
+283 VAAKENGADI

-305 SKYSDINGNVYA
+305 SKYSEYNGNVYA

-329 RYGAYNTEA
+329 RYGAYNTTA
-338 KYYETTGNGGDYGNQ
+338 YYYTTTENPGDYRDQ

-381 DMDENDIGNIGTF
+381 DMDGNDIGNIGTF

-429 KYVWITETE
+429 KYVWITEIE
-438 AQKQYGLGYF
+438 AQKPYGLGYF

-462 SVDKSGNVSQAY
+462 SVDKSGNVSQTY

-586 GKTFTVKIHEE
+586 GKTF
-597 KAPAGYIAGADVE
+597 
-610 FTAESIASTTE
+610 
-621 GYVLKPVDT
+621 
-630 KNVSGS
+630 
-636 EVTITNSLIKVLV
+636 
-649 KNTKKVG
+649 
-656 AFNLQL
+656 
-662 IKEDN
+662 
-667 KGTKLAGAE
+667 
-676 FEITITD
+676 
-683 KEGKVVYKTATGKTE
+683 
-698 KTDSNGLINL
+698 
-708 SNLNIESA
+708 
-716 GKVYTVKIHETKAP
+716 TVKIHETKAP

-865 QETSNGYAVDTR
+865 QETSNGYAIDTR

>member
-21 TNSILGTANVVNA
+21 TNSILGTVNVVNA

-67 YYHLVEIPA
+67 YYHNVDIK
-76 DADVA
+76 D

-104 KGANLYGYGNPGG
+104 KGANLYGYGYSGG
-117 YGSVSGEYDAYETNN
+117 YGSVSGEYNAYETNN
-132 PSDSASAGSIRWLL
+132 PRDSASAGSIRWLL

-156 SLDETE
+156 SDEETE
-162 YYRNNL
+162 YYINNL
-168 QKILRDYGDS
+168 QKILGNS
-178 GNSVD
+178 GN
-183 INDYIDNTK
+183 INDYIDNSK
-192 PDKLDNK
+192 PDTVDNK
-199 HELGKY
+199 NELGKY
-205 DKIHKIEQL
+205 DKIHKIEQF
-214 VLWSFTKNVTPAS
+214 VLWSFTDNVTPDS
-227 SIDDPLYKALK
+227 SIGFPTNDPLYKALK
-238 DAAEAHSNYSS
+238 DAAENHSDYSS
-249 DGYTNVTIDA
+249 NGYTDVTIDA

-272 KITNNNNKLIL
+272 KITNNKNKLIL

-293 KLYTDK
+293 KLYTDEA
-299 DCTNEL
+299 CTNEL

-329 RYGAYNTEA
+329 RYGAFNTTA
-338 KYYETTGNGGDYGNQ
+338 NYYTTTGNPGSYRDQ

-381 DMDENDIGNIGTF
+381 DMDGNDIGNIGTF

-405 VVPTGEGTTM
+405 IVPTGEGTTM

-438 AQKQYGLGYF
+438 AQKPYGLGYF

-820 NGYLRVASAK
+820 NGYLRVVSAK

-836 QIDTYKIVETEAPK
+836 QIDTYKIVETGAPK

-865 QETSNGYAVDTR
+865 QETSNGYAIDTR